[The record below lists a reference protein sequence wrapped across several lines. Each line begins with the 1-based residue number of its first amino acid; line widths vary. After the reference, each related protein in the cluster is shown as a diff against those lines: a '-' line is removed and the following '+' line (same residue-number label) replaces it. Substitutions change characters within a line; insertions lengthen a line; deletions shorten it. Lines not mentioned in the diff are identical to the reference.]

1 MLGIES
7 GVVRMDEQKSTVR
20 AVERALD
27 IMLCF
32 MDATELSLSEIAK
45 RISLHKST
53 VHRLLASLE
62 NKGFVLRD
70 SQTDKYRLG
79 FRVWELSAN
88 LTHSDD
94 PATIL
99 LPEMERLRE
108 MLDETISLYV
118 RDGLERIRIQ
128 AVQSNQAIRRVAPIG
143 ARMPLAVGASSKVLV
158 AYDEDTVLESVLADP
173 NWPESVNKRSYQD
186 QLEEILQ
193 LGYAMS
199 VEERELGAAAISA
212 PIFNRN
218 GKLVAALAV
227 SGPSNRMTTEVMRDF
242 AEPITETAKRMGK
255 MLK

>member
-1 MLGIES
+1 
-7 GVVRMDEQKSTVR
+7 MDEQKSTVR

-32 MDATELSLSEIAK
+32 TDATELSLSEIAK

-62 NKGFVLRD
+62 SKGFVLRD

-108 MLDETISLYV
+108 GLGETISLYV

-158 AYDEDTVLESVLADP
+158 AFDEPTVLESVLADP
-173 NWPESVNKRSYQD
+173 NWPETVNRQGYQE
-186 QLEEILQ
+186 QLAEILK

-218 GKLVAALAV
+218 GKLVAAVAV
-227 SGPSNRMTTEVMRDF
+227 SGPSNRMTTEVMKQF
-242 AEPITETAKRMGK
+242 AEPIMEAAKRMGK

>member
-1 MLGIES
+1 
-7 GVVRMDEQKSTVR
+7 MDEQKSTVR

-27 IMLCF
+27 ILLCF
-32 MDATELSLSEIAK
+32 TDATELSLSEIAK

-62 NKGFVLRD
+62 SKGFVLRD

-108 MLDETISLYV
+108 TLGETISLYI

-143 ARMPLAVGASSKVLV
+143 ARMPLSVGASSKVLV
-158 AYDEDTVLESVLADP
+158 AYADKAILENVLADT
-173 NWPESVNKRSYQD
+173 NWPQAVNRQVYQE
-186 QLEEILQ
+186 QLEEIHR

-199 VEERELGAAAISA
+199 VEEREQGAAAISA
-212 PIFNRN
+212 PIFNRH

-227 SGPSNRMTTEVMRDF
+227 SGPSSRMNTKVMKEF
-242 AEPITETAKRMGK
+242 AAPIMETAKRMGK

>member
-1 MLGIES
+1 
-7 GVVRMDEQKSTVR
+7 MDEQKSTVR

-32 MDATELSLSEIAK
+32 TDATELSLSEIAK

-62 NKGFVLRD
+62 SKGFVLRD

-99 LPEMERLRE
+99 LSEMERLRE
-108 MLDETISLYV
+108 VLGETISLYV

-158 AYDEDTVLESVLADP
+158 AFDERTVLESVLADP
-173 NWPESVNKRSYQD
+173 NWPENVNRQGYQE
-186 QLEEILQ
+186 QLAEILQ

-218 GKLVAALAV
+218 GKLVAAVAV
-227 SGPSNRMTTEVMRDF
+227 SGPSNRMTTEVMKEF
-242 AEPITETAKRMGK
+242 AEPIMEAAKRMGK